1 VRDTAA
7 MWKSCGRELEAPEVS
22 GANKKIPM
30 KHLKGKKGCS
40 AMKVTR
46 PTAQMKCL
54 YTNTRSM
61 GNKQEELEAI
71 VLLESYDLIAITET
85 WWGESH
91 DWNVALDGYRLLRRD
106 RRGRRDG
113 GVALYI
119 KKTLQSEELSLK
131 NNHEQVESLW
141 VRIEER
147 GNKGNLV
154 VGVYYRPLDQEELT
168 DEAFFLQLQ
177 EALRS

>member
-1 VRDTAA
+1 
-7 MWKSCGRELEAPEVS
+7 MEAPEVS

-46 PTAQMKCL
+46 PTAQVKFL
-54 YTNTRSM
+54 YTNASSM

-71 VLLESYDLIAITET
+71 MLLESYDPIAITET
-85 WWGESH
+85 WWDESH
-91 DWNVALDGYRLLRRD
+91 DWNVALDGYRLFRRD
-106 RRGRRDG
+106 RQGKRGG
-113 GVALYI
+113 GFALHI
-119 KKTLQSEELSLK
+119 KKTLQNEELFLK

-141 VRIEER
+141 VRIGER

-154 VGVYYRPLDQEELT
+154 VGVYYRPPDQEDLI
-168 DEAFFLQLQ
+168 D
-177 EALRS
+177 